1 MLENLV
7 EFLVGNYKSDF
18 VMITENQEKRDNQ
31 QERFLRNFLRK
42 ILRD

>member
-1 MLENLV
+1 MLEYLN

-18 VMITENQEKRDNQ
+18 VMITENQEIRDNQ
-31 QERFLRNFLRK
+31 QERFLNFRK